1 MGALNKDIIQQFLIE
16 SILVTIFGGIVAIGL
31 SFLIAHFVNKLQ
43 IEQVNMYINSTV
55 VVTAFTLTLMVGVL
69 SGILPAKRAANLK
82 PIDALRF
89 E

>member
-1 MGALNKDIIQQFLIE
+1 MDSDFFSFEILTIII
-16 SILVTIFGGIVAIGL
+16 GI
-31 SFLIAHFVNKLQ
+31 
-43 IEQVNMYINSTV
+43 
-55 VVTAFTLTLMVGVL
+55 L

>member
-1 MGALNKDIIQQFLIE
+1 MLNIE
-16 SILVTIFGGIVAIGL
+16 G
-31 SFLIAHFVNKLQ
+31 
-43 IEQVNMYINSTV
+43 
-55 VVTAFTLTLMVGVL
+55 LTLAITSDVVFVALILTIVIGIF